1 MASDFTPHHSYCH
14 SSGSITSYLKKK
26 ISTNLGKK
34 LLKSTEK
41 STENLH
47 KLGRKR
53 PATFENWRPLICGT
67 FAQIKSFLTLLSFST
82 LLKYSEY
89 YLLSNVVTDVYI
101 IEKTAFFQQN

>member
-14 SSGSITSYLKKK
+14 SSVSITSYLNKK

-34 LLKSTEK
+34 LLKSTG
-41 STENLH
+41 NLH

-53 PATFENWRPLICGT
+53 PATFENWRPIICGT